1 MPPDPLALACLHNSA
16 IKMIYSKFRTP
27 LWKSLVTGLYLA
39 TSVLATSV
47 LAKWKIQKILQDLK
61 DKQQNNTLLY
71 DQIVQLDNTVTKDAL
86 ELQSNPAHGSSHKV
100 TIGSNSTYV

>member
-27 LWKSLVTGLYLA
+27 LWKSLVTGMY
-39 TSVLATSV
+39 LATSV
-47 LAKWKIQKILQDLK
+47 LAKWKVHKILQDLK